1 MVASAGPVQVLRR
14 LAGGYLDLEAIE
26 TNPHKETES
35 HHVMIDQRARPS
47 GFGKNNSPAPRHPP
61 PLAGI
66 LRRSVT
72 ASQAPDGSTSGI
84 SKW

>member
-1 MVASAGPVQVLRR
+1 MAASARPVQVLRR

-26 TNPHKETES
+26 TSPPKETES
-35 HHVMIDQRARPS
+35 HHMVIDQRARPN
-47 GFGKNNSPAPRHPP
+47 GFGKNNSPAPRHQP

-66 LRRSVT
+66 LRRSVI